1 MIGNCADCKNHIC
14 AAKGISCTKVDEKQI
29 INSYSEEEHK
39 IMQAA
44 AFVEATYY
52 SQLTRLEETAEFARQ
67 MGYKKLGLAF
77 CIGLNKEA
85 HLIKKFL
92 AKDFEVV
99 SICCKNCAIAKDKL
113 QLKKINPQ
121 STTESMCNPK
131 YQAEFLNQ
139 AGCDLFISCGLC
151 VGHDAIFNKNC
162 NGPVTTLVAKDRVLA
177 HNPLGAIYS
186 RYWRKKLKLMEENEI

>member
-92 AKDFEVV
+92 AKDLLQ
-99 SICCKNCAIAKDKL
+99 KL
-113 QLKKINPQ
+113 
-121 STTESMCNPK
+121 
-131 YQAEFLNQ
+131 
-139 AGCDLFISCGLC
+139 
-151 VGHDAIFNKNC
+151 
-162 NGPVTTLVAKDRVLA
+162 R
-177 HNPLGAIYS
+177 YS
-186 RYWRKKLKLMEENEI
+186 QRQITAEENKSAKQNGKHV

>member
-1 MIGNCADCKNHIC
+1 MIGDCADCKNHIC
-14 AAKGISCTKVDEKQI
+14 AAKGISCTKVDEEQI

-121 STTESMCNPK
+121 SKMESMCNPK
-131 YQAEFLNQ
+131 QQAQFLND

-162 NGPVTTLVAKDRVLA
+162 AGPVTTLVAKDRVLT
-177 HNPLGAIYS
+177 HNPLGAVYS
-186 RYWRKKLKLMEENEI
+186 RYWRKKLGIMEEGEY

>member
-1 MIGNCADCKNHIC
+1 MKCLIY
-14 AAKGISCTKVDEKQI
+14 TDEEK
-29 INSYSEEEHK
+29 K
-39 IMQAA
+39 IMKAA

-52 SQLTRLEETAEFARQ
+52 SELTRLEETVEFAKQ

-85 HLIKKFL
+85 YLINKFL
-92 AKDFEVV
+92 AREFEVV

-113 QLKKINPQ
+113 GLKKINPQ
-121 STTESMCNPK
+121 SATESMCNPK

-177 HNPLGAIYS
+177 HNPLGVVYS

>member
-85 HLIKKFL
+85 YLINKFL
-92 AKDFEVV
+92 AREFEVV

-113 QLKKINPQ
+113 GLKKINSQ
-121 STTESMCNPK
+121 SATESMCNPK

-139 AGCDLFISCGLC
+139 AGCDLFPVVC
-151 VGHDAIFNKNC
+151 V
-162 NGPVTTLVAKDRVLA
+162 
-177 HNPLGAIYS
+177 
-186 RYWRKKLKLMEENEI
+186 

>member
-113 QLKKINPQ
+113 QQ
-121 STTESMCNPK
+121 SRGARWLCNPK
-131 YQAEFLNQ
+131 QQAQFFPAALSFSPPVFRLPG
-139 AGCDLFISCGLC
+139 AGNPPPLC
-151 VGHDAIFNKNC
+151 LSPA
-162 NGPVTTLVAKDRVLA
+162 RVLLQTDLRS
-177 HNPLGAIYS
+177 HRSYS
-186 RYWRKKLKLMEENEI
+186 PAWRHFSRNRRKKPLSRFSRPLS